1 MNCYDSTM
9 IYRPDNLLAIVG
21 CTAGGKSDLAERLA
35 AELAHRDGVPPTIMA
50 VDSMQVYRLMD
61 IGTAKPDAE
70 TRRRLPHAMIDVADP
85 SEAFSAA
92 RFAEQAGPII
102 AEHCTAGRRLIMVV
116 GTVLYFRAITE
127 GLFQGPA
134 ADANV
139 RRELEHQA
147 ATNGTAT
154 LHQRLAAVDPLAAA
168 KIHPND
174 LRRLVRALEVYML
187 TGCTISSLQTQWQ
200 QSQPRVPC
208 TIIGID
214 RPREELN
221 RRINQRVRNMMAA
234 GLLDEV
240 TALYHRDQPMS
251 KQAADG
257 VGYRQLIAHLQ
268 GTVSLDDA
276 VEQIKIQT
284 RHLAKLQ
291 RTWLRR
297 FSQVHWLKATEADS
311 PDTLAHE
318 ALELL
323 QTAQTGRQEPPA

>member
-1 MNCYDSTM
+1 M
-9 IYRPDNLLAIVG
+9 INRQDKLLAIVG

-35 AELAHRDGVPPTIMA
+35 VELAHRDGIPPTIMA

-102 AEHCTAGRRLIMVV
+102 AEHCDSGRRLILVV

-139 RRELEHQA
+139 RRELENQA
-147 ATNGTAT
+147 AINGTTA
-154 LHQRLAAVDPLAAA
+154 LHQRLATVDPQAAA
-168 KIHPND
+168 KIHSND
-174 LRRLVRALEVYML
+174 LRRLVRALEVYIL
-187 TGCTISSLQTQWQ
+187 TGRAISSLQTQWQ
-200 QSQPRVPC
+200 QSHPRVPC

-234 GLLDEV
+234 
-240 TALYHRDQPMS
+240 
-251 KQAADG
+251 
-257 VGYRQLIAHLQ
+257 
-268 GTVSLDDA
+268 
-276 VEQIKIQT
+276 
-284 RHLAKLQ
+284 
-291 RTWLRR
+291 
-297 FSQVHWLKATEADS
+297 
-311 PDTLAHE
+311 
-318 ALELL
+318 
-323 QTAQTGRQEPPA
+323 